1 MEKRRYWNFKEKALS
16 LAGGLAT
23 KEEAMNL
30 AEDRLRNECFCQKLQ
45 PIFVLLAPAGNKA
58 QGKLMDT

>member
-1 MEKRRYWNFKEKALS
+1 MGKRRYWNFREKALS

-23 KEEAMNL
+23 EEEAMNQ
-30 AEDRLRNECFCQKLQ
+30 AEDRLRNECLGQKLQ
-45 PIFVLLAPAGNKA
+45 SIFVLFAPAGNNA